1 MITRNSSTTAAAA
14 AAAAAAA
21 LAALAWRRR
30 QARRAD
36 EKAMAILAARNAR
49 MHSTKAILHGR
60 AFAVRP
66 SDVFVVTYPKC
77 GTTWVS
83 AIAHFLRGGH
93 ENDFGEIGE
102 VMPWDIIA
110 LDCGQDCND
119 EQIRSPRL
127 FKSHEAF
134 HTIAKG
140 GRYIYVARAPADAL
154 VSFYKF
160 LPAYMHAPPMSIEA
174 FCEGVFGGLSH
185 SGGVWAH
192 LCGWWARRR
201 DANVC
206 WVCYETLRAHP
217 EREIARI
224 ARFMGVP
231 DDAATVARV
240 AARTSLAAMRA
251 AGPKYDDHFVF
262 HRLKGQIG
270 IAGEHRASKVR
281 QGVVGR
287 GSALPASVRRMLEA
301 RWRDTVF
308 RRTGLASYG
317 ELRAVAAREA
327 ATPSATRSPSGSY
340 DCGDFDE
347 LPPAGPTPTRG
358 PRGSY
363 DDNSDFEDDIANLT
377 PPDSPAPDS
386 PIDRAIA
393 DARADIHDRAE
404 QRVAELGENAA
415 ELPDVAD
422 EDARAAPPRP
432 RAPDDPYDWI
442 PVE

>member
-1 MITRNSSTTAAAA
+1 M
-14 AAAAAAA
+14 
-21 LAALAWRRR
+21 
-30 QARRAD
+30 
-36 EKAMAILAARNAR
+36 
-49 MHSTKAILHGR
+49 
-60 AFAVRP
+60 
-66 SDVFVVTYPKC
+66 
-77 GTTWVS
+77 
-83 AIAHFLRGGH
+83 
-93 ENDFGEIGE
+93 
-102 VMPWDIIA
+102 
-110 LDCGQDCND
+110 
-119 EQIRSPRL
+119 
-127 FKSHEAF
+127 
-134 HTIAKG
+134 
-140 GRYIYVARAPADAL
+140 ARAPADAL

-160 LPAYMHAPPMSIEA
+160 LPPYMHAPHMSIEA

-206 WVCYETLRAHP
+206 WVCYETLREHP

-231 DDAATVARV
+231 ADAATIARV

-262 HRLKGQIG
+262 HRLEPCRNQMWRLLDSLVDFRTGLKNQIG

-281 QGVVGR
+281 QGAVGR
-287 GSALPASVRRMLEA
+287 GAALPASVRRMLEA

-393 DARADIHDRAE
+393 DARADIHDRVE
-404 QRVAELGENAA
+404 QRVAELGE
-415 ELPDVAD
+415 DCQ
-422 EDARAAPPRP
+422 
-432 RAPDDPYDWI
+432 
-442 PVE
+442 